1 VVYEEQSPDFNLIDV
16 KLITFCDKIIL
27 SMTFDVWEIKMG
39 VFFDVVVSV
48 QFSDGV
54 ARLNVAEVASVSQ
67 DGQRVLGAPTQIATS
82 LPGLLQM
89 QGQINQLIDGLIER
103 KVLRKQDPA
112 ATGGD
117 VVSAGT

>member
-1 VVYEEQSPDFNLIDV
+1 
-16 KLITFCDKIIL
+16 
-27 SMTFDVWEIKMG
+27 MG